1 MPVTEVRKLINA
13 IDNDK
18 TEFNYYLP
26 FISKELRELVAIK
39 DEVRDE
45 LENKTKEEFKQQI
58 DEVKQQINEVK
69 QQNQQMRILLNGII
83 KGLNIDINNEIEE
96 KENVDAIE
104 EE

>member
-1 MPVTEVRKLINA
+1 
-13 IDNDK
+13 
-18 TEFNYYLP
+18 
-26 FISKELRELVAIK
+26 LRELVAIK